1 MIDRKTL
8 CAAALLS
15 CLSLPAMA
23 ASAQKPEQSMPAP
36 AYDTKVIPG
45 KIMRNEPAGRPVM
58 ASPSLESELLSAQ
71 LPRPAGIVSG
81 PAYGTNVIPST
92 ALQKLTVQKVMT
104 EGRSVSSA
112 SSAMPRAE
120 IMGALVAVGAP
131 GIEGSPDTQS
141 GPDTQSRQ

>member
-1 MIDRKTL
+1 MVYRESL
-8 CAAALLS
+8 YAAALVS

-23 ASAQKPEQSMPAP
+23 ATAQEPKQPMPNV
-36 AYDTKVIPG
+36 THG
-45 KIMRNEPAGRPVM
+45 KIMRNEPAGRPEM
-58 ASPSLESELLSAQ
+58 ASPSLESKLLSAQ
-71 LPRPAGIVSG
+71 LQRPAGIVSG

-120 IMGALVAVGAP
+120 ILGALVAVGAP